1 MKKIYSNEEKR
12 TYFRKQMDELK
23 IGIEDKIKDFIEN
36 SEELKNFISFGRK
49 HFRDY
54 SINNTLLIYRQM
66 PEASYVA
73 GFRKWQDL
81 GYKVKKGSKAINI
94 LIPLI
99 GKDEENRDKIY
110 GFKRGS
116 VFDVSQVEA
125 TEEAQELP
133 SIDTSIKA
141 TKNTEYSPVKLLEA
155 TKEYIEQF
163 CPIVTDRELG
173 QAMGA
178 TDGKKIYLKVTKNRV
193 DMTGVLIHEF
203 AHYHNHFGDNRRELT
218 KDQKESEAE
227 LTTLIFG
234 SFFNLDVEGAYKYL
248 SMYREE
254 RNLSECFEKAYKTF
268 IGILDGSGEKR
279 GLEWI
284 LKSLES

>member
-1 MKKIYSNEEKR
+1 MNKKYSKEEKR
-12 TYFRKQMDELK
+12 EYFRRLMDELK
-23 IGIEDKIKDFIEN
+23 EGIEDKITDFLEN
-36 SEELKNFISFGRK
+36 SEELKKFISFRRK
-49 HFRDY
+49 HFRNY

-73 GFRKWQDL
+73 GFRKWQEL
-81 GYKVKKGSKAINI
+81 GYRVKKGSKALNI
-94 LIPLI
+94 LIPMI
-99 GKDEENRDKIY
+99 RKDDEEKDKIY
-110 GFKRGS
+110 GFKKGS

-125 TEEAQELP
+125 TEGAQELP
-133 SIDTSIKA
+133 SIDTSIKV
-141 TKNTEYSPVKLLEA
+141 TKDTIYSPVRLLES
-155 TKEYIEQF
+155 TKDYIEQF
-163 CPIVTDRELG
+163 CSIITDRDLG

-178 TDGKKIYLKVTKNRV
+178 TDGKKIYLKITNNRV

-234 SFFNLDVEGAYKYL
+234 SFFSLNIEGAYKYL
-248 SMYREE
+248 SMYRKE
-254 RNLSECFEKAYKTF
+254 RNLVKCFEKAYSTF
-268 IGILDGSGEKR
+268 MDILDGFEGKR

-284 LKSLES
+284 LKGEES